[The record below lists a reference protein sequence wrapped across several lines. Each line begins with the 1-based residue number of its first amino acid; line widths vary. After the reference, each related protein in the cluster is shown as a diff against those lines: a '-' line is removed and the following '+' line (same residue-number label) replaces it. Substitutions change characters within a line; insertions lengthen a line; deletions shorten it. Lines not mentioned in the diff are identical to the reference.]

1 MGFLEHESK
10 GIIVQKADAILHS
23 ALELIAAVPG
33 DCHAGGVT
41 SAILGALDDVDV
53 VVEDLAG
60 V

>member
-1 MGFLEHESK
+1 M
-10 GIIVQKADAILHS
+10 QKADAILHS

-33 DCHAGGVT
+33 DGHAGGVT